1 MTSLFQFLS
10 ISKIQQPVGNAK
22 ISPES
27 SSIWSITTVTTITMS
42 NRKPPQ
48 KTMSSLT
55 SKGSGHKIVI
65 GIDYGVSYVTTD
77 KAGLEDIIIMSPW
90 PGDPHVSWKTP
101 TRIAYSQENSK
112 IKNNKWGFEV
122 TSKMKSYSWTKLLL
136 DKNAAVMEHD
146 DPSLASMTGSGM
158 LQLPPFRDAAGVCED
173 YLHEVYT
180 HVSGILR
187 EQMTDLTFEN
197 TRMECWVTLP
207 AVWSEEA
214 KDATLK
220 AAKNAGFGKRPGD
233 EIYTIA
239 EPEAAAIATLKEY
252 AKSDS
257 FNPISCTENILICDC
272 GGGTVDITTYTIIQ
286 VQPYL
291 IFDELCVGIGGK
303 CGSTNID
310 RNLHLMLSKRFGL
323 AFDDLPFGQKGPGSR
338 FMTAFEALK
347 RDFGR
352 NDEREVGELGPLNLD
367 VQDSDHYDTEDRLVL
382 LSYEDMEDLF
392 DPVIAEI
399 TSLVGKQVAAAKE
412 TKNARIN
419 RVILVGGFGE
429 SPHLNKQLKKWCRQN
444 GNITLMRPLHP
455 QSAVVRGAALRGL
468 EGIAPRSKRLR
479 RHYGISLQLPFREG
493 IDSEKDSCI
502 DSWGDEKMCIH
513 RMKWLILKGTEIT
526 KDTSRTIDL
535 VREYT
540 PGVDLVFTS
549 TLYACVAENPPE
561 YQNDSRIEAVGLI
574 YSVIG
579 KGVDLSRFSKKRYNT
594 RLHQWVHQV
603 SFQEQIIFGGKG
615 DNLTFRCLVGN
626 KEVGKSVM
634 KFDR

>member
-1 MTSLFQFLS
+1 
-10 ISKIQQPVGNAK
+10 
-22 ISPES
+22 
-27 SSIWSITTVTTITMS
+27 MS
-42 NRKPPQ
+42 NRKPTK
-48 KTMSSLT
+48 KTEGSIA
-55 SKGSGHKIVI
+55 SKRSGHKIII
-65 GIDYGVSYVTTD
+65 GIDYGTTYSGVSYVTTD
-77 KAGLEDIIIMSPW
+77 KAGLEDITIVSPW

-112 IKNNKWGFEV
+112 IKNNKWGFQV

-136 DKNAAVMEHD
+136 DNNAAAMEHD
-146 DPSLASMTGSGM
+146 DPSLTSLAGSGM

-197 TRMECWVTLP
+197 TPMECWVALP

-220 AAKNAGFGKRPGD
+220 AARNAGFWERSGD

-257 FNPISCTENILICDC
+257 FNSVSCNENILICDC

-310 RNLHLMLSKRFGL
+310 RNLHLLLSKRFGS
-323 AFDDLPFGQKGPGSR
+323 AYNDLPFDQKGPGSR
-338 FMTAFEALK
+338 FMTAFETLK

-382 LSYEDMEDLF
+382 LSYEDMEHLF

-399 TSLVGKQVAAAKE
+399 TSLVGKQVKAAK
-412 TKNARIN
+412 TAKDAKIN
-419 RVILVGGFGE
+419 RIILVGGFGE

-444 GNITLMRPLHP
+444 GNIILMRPLHP

-468 EGIAPRSKRLR
+468 EGIAPRAKQLR
-479 RHYGISLQLPFREG
+479 RHYGICLGLPFREG
-493 IDSEKDSCI
+493 IDSEEDSYI
-502 DSWGDEKMCIH
+502 DPWNDEKMCGQ
-513 RMKWLILKGTEIT
+513 RMRWLILKGTEIT
-526 KDTSRTIDL
+526 KDTSGITNL
-535 VREYT
+535 CHGYT
-540 PGVDLVFTS
+540 PGMDLVFTC
-549 TLYACVAENPPE
+549 TLYACVAEDPPE
-561 YQNDSRIEAVGLI
+561 YRNDPRIEAVGLI
-574 YSVIG
+574 CSAVG
-579 KGVDLSRFSKKRYNT
+579 KDVDLGQFTMKNYND
-594 RLHQWVHQV
+594 RLHRWVHKV

-615 DNLTFRCLVGN
+615 DNLTFRCLMGD
-626 KEVGKSVM
+626 EEIGKSVM

>member
-1 MTSLFQFLS
+1 MC
-10 ISKIQQPVGNAK
+10 
-22 ISPES
+22 
-27 SSIWSITTVTTITMS
+27 
-42 NRKPPQ
+42 NRNPSQ

-65 GIDYGVSYVTTD
+65 GIDYGTTYSGVSYVTTD
-77 KAGLEDIIIMSPW
+77 KAGLEDINIMSPW

-101 TRIAYSQENSK
+101 TRIAYSEENLK
-112 IKNNKWGFEV
+112 TKNNKWGFEV

-136 DKNAAVMEHD
+136 DKNAAAMEHD
-146 DPSLASMTGSGM
+146 DPSLTSLTGSGM

-180 HVSGILR
+180 HVSSTLR

-197 TRMECWVTLP
+197 TPIECWVTLP

-252 AKSDS
+252 AKSDA
-257 FNPISCTENILICDC
+257 FNPISCNENILICDC

-310 RNLHLMLSKRFGL
+310 RNLHLLLSKRFGS
-323 AFDDLPFGQKGPGSR
+323 AFDDLPFSQKGPGSR
-338 FMTAFEALK
+338 FMAAFETLK

-352 NDEREVGELGPLNLD
+352 TDEREVGELGPLNLD
-367 VQDSDHYDTEDRLVL
+367 VMDSDHYDTEDRLVL
-382 LSYEDMEDLF
+382 LSFEDMEDLF

-399 TSLVGKQVAAAKE
+399 TSLVRKQVAAAKE
-412 TKNARIN
+412 SKNARIN
-419 RVILVGGFGE
+419 RIILVGGFGE

-444 GNITLMRPLHP
+444 GKITLMRPLHP
-455 QSAVVRGAALRGL
+455 QSAIVRGAALRGL
-468 EGIAPRSKRLR
+468 EGIAPRFKQTR
-479 RHYGISLQLPFREG
+479 RHYGISLSMPFREG
-493 IDSEKDSCI
+493 IDPEEDSYI
-502 DSWGDEKMCIH
+502 DPWGNLKRCSG
-513 RMKWLILKGTEIT
+513 RMEWLIFKA
-526 KDTSRTIDL
+526 K
-535 VREYT
+535 
-540 PGVDLVFTS
+540 
-549 TLYACVAENPPE
+549 PPE
-561 YQNDSRIEAVGLI
+561 YLSDPGVEKVGEIQSTLDSSFNFGKNLHMQFNAQLGCRVQGI
-574 YSVIG
+574 Y
-579 KGVDLSRFSKKRYNT
+579 
-594 RLHQWVHQV
+594 
-603 SFQEQIIFGGKG
+603 FQQQIIFGNKG
-615 DNLTFRCLVGN
+615 DNLTFKCLIGG
-626 KEVGKSVM
+626 KEICKSTM
-634 KFDR
+634 NFDRLNCRKFN